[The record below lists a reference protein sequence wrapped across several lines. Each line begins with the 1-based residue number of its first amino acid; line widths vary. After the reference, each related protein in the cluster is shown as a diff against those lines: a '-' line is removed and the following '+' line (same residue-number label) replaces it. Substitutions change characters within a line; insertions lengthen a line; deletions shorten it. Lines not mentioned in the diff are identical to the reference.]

1 MSEYVLEL
9 WNVLWANPLYRGL
22 MIAIVVE
29 MALVAALI
37 VWLWVQSGRQLHKE
51 YAHKRFLDEL
61 EEPFYDALGDPDALR
76 QWMQRAQDHPRE
88 FVRDFVADYLL
99 QTRGRSHDTLVELY
113 HEFGYAADDHQ
124 QARSMSERKRLEAM
138 RRLYVVATE
147 ADREVLLEQ
156 ADSDYLSRILAAQT
170 LARVG
175 QPEDIVAILK
185 DLDLSTP
192 MMEAPVHAVL
202 EELSTEQLRYVFTR
216 WQQFESGRVR
226 RILLMVAAQQG
237 LGEVLGALE
246 RAFKSDDMEVRIG
259 ACAAAASLPEE
270 SSLEWLIEAL
280 GDPAWQVRAR
290 AAKALGRRR
299 ETAAIEPLA
308 EALKDRAFWVRQDA
322 AMALREIGESGLER
336 LGHVAEHSDDRYA
349 AESAGQE
356 LQRYRLFLQ
365 TRGAPA

>member
-1 MSEYVLEL
+1 MSEYVLQL
-9 WNVLWANPLYRGL
+9 WEVLWTNPLYRGL

-29 MALVAALI
+29 LVLVVALI
-37 VWLWVQSGRQLHKE
+37 IWLWVQAGRQLHRE
-51 YAHKRFLDEL
+51 YVHQRFLDEL
-61 EEPFYDALGDPDALR
+61 EEPFFEALGDPQALR
-76 QWMQRAQDHPRE
+76 QWMQRAQKHPRE
-88 FVRDFVADYLL
+88 FVRDFVADYLVK
-99 QTRGRSHDTLVELY
+99 TRGRCHDTLVELY
-113 HEFGYAADDHQ
+113 HEFGYAEDDHE

-138 RRLYVVATE
+138 RRLYVVATK

-185 DLDLSTP
+185 DLDLRTP
-192 MMEAPVHAVL
+192 MMEEPVHAVL
-202 EELSTEQLRYVFTR
+202 ETLSTDQLRYVFTR

-237 LGEVLGALE
+237 LAEVGATLKQ
-246 RAFKSDDMEVRIG
+246 AAQSDDMEVRIG
-259 ACAAAASLPEE
+259 ACAAAAHLPGQVSLD
-270 SSLEWLIEAL
+270 LLIDAL
-280 GDPAWQVRAR
+280 DDPAWQVRAR
-290 AAKALGRRR
+290 AAKALGRLR
-299 ETAAIEPLA
+299 EPAAVEPLA

-322 AMALREIGESGLER
+322 AMALRHLGEAGLDR
-336 LGHVAEHSDDRYA
+336 LDHVAENSDDRYA

>member
-1 MSEYVLEL
+1 MFEYFVQFFD
-9 WNVLWANPLYRGL
+9 VLWANPLYRGL
-22 MIAIVVE
+22 MVVIAAE
-29 MALVAALI
+29 LVLVCGLI
-37 VWLWVQSGRQLHKE
+37 LWLWVQSGRQLHKE
-51 YAHKRFLDEL
+51 YAHQRFVDQM
-61 EEPFYDALGDPDALR
+61 EEAFFKALGDEESLR
-76 QWMQRAQDHPRE
+76 QWMQQAQDFPRE

-113 HEFGYAADDHQ
+113 HEFGYAADDHE

-156 ADSDYLSRILAAQT
+156 ADSDYLSRVLAAQA

-175 QPEDIVAILK
+175 QPEDIVEILK
-185 DLDLSTP
+185 SLELRTQ
-192 MMEAPVHAVL
+192 MMEEPVHAVL
-202 EELSTEQLRYVFTR
+202 DELSIEQLRYVFTR

-226 RILLMVAAQQG
+226 RILLMVAAEKN
-237 LGEVLGALE
+237 LAEVASALE
-246 RAFKSDDMEVRIG
+246 RAAQSDDLEVRIG
-259 ACAAAASLPEE
+259 ACAAAASLPERDT
-270 SSLEWLIEAL
+270 LDLLINAL
-280 GDPAWQVRAR
+280 DDPAWQVRAR

-299 ETAAIEPLA
+299 EAAAIEPLA

-322 AMALREIGESGLER
+322 AAALREIGERGLDR